1 MGPVT
6 TLVIAFILLSL
17 LIKIV
22 RERLEL
28 YLLSNVKYRF
38 LDALGPYI
46 YYGKT
51 DIGIETS
58 LRLDYPTDDVF
69 SRRLDGQKYL
79 STKLLGGGNGNDE
92 GKKKGEIQMHGP
104 TLATQLVDCRFALSK
119 VCMPLLRE
127 LEFSTVGRNFIINVT
142 HGAVGGKKDAKSNND
157 KDDVASGGM
166 IHVTTE
172 DGISRPYVGNDAV
185 HTLSVQKFHAPI
197 QEEINR
203 RMSLRREDA
212 CPFYGGKEQSTTLR
226 FCPIAM
232 NTELERNVELVRKLT
247 GMDKVSG
254 RRKTINDY

>member
-1 MGPVT
+1 M
-6 TLVIAFILLSL
+6 
-17 LIKIV
+17 KIV

-28 YLLSNVKYRF
+28 YLLSNVKYRL

-51 DIGIETS
+51 DVGIEAS
-58 LRLDYPTDDVF
+58 LQFDSPSDEVF
-69 SRRLDGQKYL
+69 SRRLVGQKYL
-79 STKLLGGGNGNDE
+79 SSKLGGGDGNDE
-92 GKKKGEIQMHGP
+92 GKEGEIIMHGP

-127 LEFSTVGRNFIINVT
+127 LEFPTIGRNFITNVT
-142 HGAVGGKKDAKSNND
+142 HGSATKDSVGYKN
-157 KDDVASGGM
+157 KDDVASAGM

-185 HTLSVQKFHAPI
+185 HTLSVRSFHAPI
-197 QEEINR
+197 QEQINR
-203 RMSLRREDA
+203 RMSLRKEDA
-212 CPFYGGKEQSTTLR
+212 CPHYGGKEKSTTLR

-247 GMDKVSG
+247 GMEKV
-254 RRKTINDY
+254 R

>member
-1 MGPVT
+1 
-6 TLVIAFILLSL
+6 
-17 LIKIV
+17 
-22 RERLEL
+22 
-28 YLLSNVKYRF
+28 
-38 LDALGPYI
+38 
-46 YYGKT
+46 
-51 DIGIETS
+51 
-58 LRLDYPTDDVF
+58 
-69 SRRLDGQKYL
+69 
-79 STKLLGGGNGNDE
+79 
-92 GKKKGEIQMHGP
+92 
-104 TLATQLVDCRFALSK
+104 
-119 VCMPLLRE
+119 MPLLRE

>member
-6 TLVIAFILLSL
+6 TLVFAFVLLSL

-28 YLLSNVKYRF
+28 YLLSNVKYRL

-51 DIGIETS
+51 DSGIEAS
-58 LRLDYPTDDVF
+58 LRFDSPSDEVF

-79 STKLLGGGNGNDE
+79 SSKLGGGGNDE
-92 GKKKGEIQMHGP
+92 GKKGEMHGP
-104 TLATQLVDCRFALSK
+104 TLATHLVDCRFALSK

-127 LEFSTVGRNFIINVT
+127 LEFPTIGRNFITNVT
-142 HGAVGGKKDAKSNND
+142 HGSANGGKKDTNGNKN
-157 KDDVASGGM
+157 KDDVASVGI

-185 HTLSVQKFHAPI
+185 HTLSVHKFHAPI

-203 RMSLRREDA
+203 RMSLRKEDV
-212 CPFYGGKEQSTTLR
+212 CPHYGGKDQSTTLR

-247 GMDKVSG
+247 GMDKVSE
-254 RRKTINDY
+254 RRKP